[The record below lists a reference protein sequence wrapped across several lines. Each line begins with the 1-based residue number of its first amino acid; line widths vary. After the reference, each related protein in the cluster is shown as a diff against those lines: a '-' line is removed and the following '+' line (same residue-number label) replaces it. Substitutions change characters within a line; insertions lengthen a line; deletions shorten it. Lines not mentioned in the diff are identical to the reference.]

1 METVHLCLGEPV
13 PGIFH
18 FIARHFGM
26 LQYGIDMPMTVI
38 THVKGANAHP
48 FYKSLKREENY
59 VPKWNFSK
67 VLIGPDG
74 STIATYGSRISPTS
88 SKIENDIEALLN

>member
-1 METVHLCLGEPV
+1 
-13 PGIFH
+13 
-18 FIARHFGM
+18 
-26 LQYGIDMPMTVI
+26 MTVI

-74 STIATYGSRISPTS
+74 DTIATYGSHTSPTS
-88 SKIENDIEALLN
+88 SQIENDIEAVLN